1 MQVTS
6 KGRERV
12 KTSWKGVTRGEE
24 AVKGMKGGKGRWNRE
39 KGEEIKKME
48 KEGEDENKGAKGGK
62 KNIHA
67 IIILGIKKL
76 HFISLP
82 ILDLM
87 EVS

>member
-1 MQVTS
+1 M
-6 KGRERV
+6 
-12 KTSWKGVTRGEE
+12 TRGEE
-24 AVKGMKGGKGRWNRE
+24 VVKGMKGGKGRWNRE
-39 KGEEIKKME
+39 KGEERKKME

-62 KNIHA
+62 NNNHPN
-67 IIILGIKKL
+67 IILGIKKL

>member
-1 MQVTS
+1 
-6 KGRERV
+6 
-12 KTSWKGVTRGEE
+12 
-24 AVKGMKGGKGRWNRE
+24 MKGGKGRWKGE
-39 KGEEIKKME
+39 KGEERKKKE

-62 KNIHA
+62 NNNHPN
-67 IIILGIKKL
+67 IILGIKKL

>member
-1 MQVTS
+1 MHVTA

-12 KTSWKGVTRGEE
+12 KTSWKGVTRGEG
-24 AVKGMKGGKGRWNRE
+24 AVEGMKGGAGRW
-39 KGEEIKKME
+39 KGEERKE

-62 KNIHA
+62 NNNHPN
-67 IIILGIKKL
+67 IILGIKKL

>member
-1 MQVTS
+1 M
-6 KGRERV
+6 
-12 KTSWKGVTRGEE
+12 TSWKGETRGDG
-24 AVKGMKGGKGRWNRE
+24 AVEGLKGGW
-39 KGEEIKKME
+39 KGEERKE
-48 KEGEDENKGAKGGK
+48 KEGEDETKGAKGE
-62 KNIHA
+62 KNNNHA